1 MNNNNNNNNN
11 SNNIISQGGKV
22 LASGGFGCVFS
33 PALKCKGEKK
43 RHSGRISKLM
53 TEKYAIEEYEEINL
67 IKEKLSSIRHFE
79 NYFLLYNTT
88 LCKPAKFT
96 KRDLMDYT
104 KKCSAL
110 PKNNITK
117 SNINSNLDKL
127 MILSMPNGGLP
138 VDDYLYNDGSF
149 EKMYELNISL
159 IKLLK
164 KGIIPMNERNI
175 YHCDIKNSNVLV
187 DTSREKIKTRLIDWG
202 LSTEY
207 RPFKNDPFPRTWRN
221 RPLQFNVP
229 FSVIIFTDAF
239 YEKYTQYIQDGGII
253 DEVHLKPFVID
264 YIRFW
269 MKERGAGHYKFINEI
284 MYILFSNS
292 LDPTSIEST
301 TKIIE
306 TQITM
311 NYIINYIVDVLVH
324 FTKFRKNGTL
334 NLRLYLDNVF
344 VQIVDIWGFISVYL
358 PMAEIL
364 FNNYS
369 KLNENEMR
377 LFNKLKHIFV
387 YYLYDPRHEP
397 IDINKLYRE
406 LNELSNLL
414 LISLNNS
421 SSVSSENTSR
431 GLSKHIANGIINK
444 KTKKNILKV
453 KNNIS
458 FKKRPKQRRF
468 KNPFESLTRV

>member
-1 MNNNNNNNNN
+1 MNNNNK
-11 SNNIISQGGKV
+11 ISLGGKV

-43 RHSGRISKLM
+43 RQSGRISKLM
-53 TEKYAIEEYEEINL
+53 TEKYAIEEYEEINS
-67 IKEKLSSIRHFE
+67 IREKLSSIKHFE
-79 NYFLLYNTT
+79 NYFLLYNTR
-88 LCKPAKFT
+88 LCRPEKIT
-96 KRDLMDYT
+96 KSDLVDYT

-117 SNINSNLDKL
+117 TNINDNLDKL
-127 MILSMPNGGLP
+127 LILSMPNGGP
-138 VDDYLYNDGSF
+138 TVDNYLYNDGSF
-149 EKMYELNISL
+149 EKMYKLNISL
-159 IKLLK
+159 INLLK
-164 KGIIPMNERNI
+164 KGIIPMNKKNV

-187 DTSREKIKTRLIDWG
+187 DTSTEKMKTRLIDWG

-207 RPFKNDPFPRTWRN
+207 NPFKNESFPRTWRN

-239 YEKYTQYIQDGGII
+239 YEMYTKYIQDGGII

-269 MKERGAGHYKFINEI
+269 MKERGAGHYKYINEI
-284 MYILFSNS
+284 MYILFSNG
-292 LDPTSIEST
+292 LTSTSTESKS
-301 TKIIE
+301 KIIE

-324 FTKFRKNGTL
+324 YTKLRKNGSL
-334 NLRLYLDNVF
+334 NLRLYLDDIF

-358 PMAEIL
+358 PIVEIL

-369 KLNENEMR
+369 NLDETELKI
-377 LFNKLKHIFV
+377 FNKLKHIFV
-387 YYLYDPRHEP
+387 YYLYDPRHEA
-397 IDINKLYRE
+397 IDMYMLYSE
-406 LNELSNLL
+406 LNDLGKLFFT
-414 LISLNNS
+414 
-421 SSVSSENTSR
+421 VSSNSR
-431 GLSKHIANGIINK
+431 KNISEGLDKNIKKQNLVNDIVNK
-444 KTKKNILKV
+444 KTKKNILKQR
-453 KNNIS
+453 KNIS

-468 KNPFESLTRV
+468 RNPFLLSLK

>member
-1 MNNNNNNNNN
+1 
-11 SNNIISQGGKV
+11 
-22 LASGGFGCVFS
+22 
-33 PALKCKGEKK
+33 
-43 RHSGRISKLM
+43 M

-67 IKEKLSSIRHFE
+67 IREKLSSIRHFE

-88 LCKPAKFT
+88 LCRPSKFT
-96 KRDLMDYT
+96 KRDLVDYT

-138 VDDYLYNDGSF
+138 VDDYLYNNGSF
-149 EKMYELNISL
+149 EKMYKLNVSL

-187 DTSREKIKTRLIDWG
+187 DITREQIKTRLIDWG

-207 RPFKNDPFPRTWRN
+207 KPFKNEEFPRTWRN

-239 YEKYTQYIQDGGII
+239 YEKYTKYIENGGII
-253 DEVHLKPFVID
+253 DEIHLKPFVID
-264 YIRFW
+264 YVRFW
-269 MKERGAGHYKFINEI
+269 MKERGAGHYKYINEI

-292 LDPTSIEST
+292 LTSTSTES
-301 TKIIE
+301 KSRIVE

-311 NYIINYIVDVLVH
+311 NYIINYIIDVLIH

-344 VQIVDIWGFISVYL
+344 IQIVDIWGFISVYL
-358 PMAEIL
+358 PMVEIL
-364 FNNYS
+364 SNNYS
-369 KLNENEMR
+369 TLDENKLR
-377 LFNKLKHIFV
+377 LFNKLKHIFI

-397 IDINKLYRE
+397 IDMSMLYSE
-406 LNELSNLL
+406 LNDLSNLL
-414 LISLNNS
+414 LITPDISNS
-421 SSVSSENTSR
+421 ISSKDTSR
-431 GLSKHIANGIINK
+431 GLSKHIANGIINR

-468 KNPFESLTRV
+468 KNPFLLSLK